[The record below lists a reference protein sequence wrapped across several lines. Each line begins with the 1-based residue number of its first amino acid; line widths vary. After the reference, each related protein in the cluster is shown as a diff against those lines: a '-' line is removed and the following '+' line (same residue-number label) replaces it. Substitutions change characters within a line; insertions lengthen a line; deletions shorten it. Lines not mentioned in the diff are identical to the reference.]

1 MTDDRRPDDRERNGD
16 GADGASAGS
25 GNDSNRELPE
35 GARTFGLTNLA
46 LGNRTSA
53 LALLAMVTLIGIASY
68 LSIPK
73 EANPEITI
81 PMISI
86 ATFYPGVAPMD
97 METLVTRPIEEEV
110 NKIPEVT
117 DLTSTSDQGLSYI
130 IAEFSSDMDMD
141 EAMAKVREK
150 VDLAKPDLPTDV
162 EQPIL
167 SEFNFAEFPIMQVN
181 VSGQYD
187 LVRLKEVAED
197 VQDRLEQIP
206 QILEV
211 RLSGGLER
219 EVRVDVDLQ
228 KLKFYNI
235 AFSDVIEA
243 IAAENVTIPGGS
255 VDVGAQEY
263 LVRID
268 GEFTEP
274 RMIEDVVVLL
284 QDGSPI
290 YVRDVASV
298 DFGFADRTSFARLD
312 GSAVV
317 TLDIIKRTG
326 ENIIETSDA
335 VKAAIAQME
344 PTFPPTTVVKLTS
357 DQSDDIRSMVSALEN
372 NIISGLI
379 LVVVVLLFFLGVRNA
394 SFVGVSIPASML
406 LSFIVM
412 QVMGISMNMVVL
424 FALILALGMLVD
436 NAIVVVE
443 NIYRHLEQGYDNIT
457 AARLGAG
464 EVAVPVITSTLTT
477 VGAFAPM
484 LFWPD
489 IVGEFMKFLPLTLII
504 TLTSSLFVAIVLVPV
519 LCAMF
524 MKLDNAP
531 SRPLRPATR
540 WTMLAA
546 AGLVLLMI
554 ALSNPLTALLLAVT
568 GIGLI
573 VLHRALL
580 ARLGRWFQDVG
591 VPRAIDAYV
600 HRLRWAL
607 QHRFLV
613 VGGMVAA
620 FIAVVLAFG
629 VFNAGVEFFPESIPP
644 AQVAVQVDV
653 ASGTAPEFT
662 DDIARRIEERLQG
675 FEGIRDVESVVATVN
690 QSAGRGPFSGG
701 GEGSVTLSFVDFDK
715 RSYDVF
721 ATLREL
727 QQRIGTGIAGAD
739 VTVTRPDQGPPTGKP
754 ISIELV
760 GPDVAH
766 LRVLSDSVLTVLKA
780 APVYAKLEG
789 LDSDM
794 RSQRPEIVVE
804 VDRERAAL
812 YDLSTSQVGMTIR
825 TAIQGTEAAK
835 YRDGNDEYD
844 ITVRLAEAYR
854 ADPDALGDLTVFAE
868 GRQVPLSSVASWRM
882 DEGLGVVKRRN
893 LDRVATISSDVRA
906 GEQSNAVLAEV
917 QQTLRDVTLPSGYT
931 IRYTGEQEEQQ
942 ESMDFLMMAFLVA
955 LAFIALLLMSQ
966 FNSVIKPFIIMTSV
980 IMSTIGVLLGL
991 MVFRMPFGI
1000 IMTGVGVISLAGVV
1014 VNNAIVLID
1023 YVDLLRTRD
1032 GLRRDEALVQA
1043 GITRFRPVILTA
1055 ITTVLGLVP
1064 LATGFNLDF
1073 FGLYGSLSP
1082 NIYWGGEQAAWW
1094 APMAIAVIA
1103 GLTFAT
1109 VLTLVIVPVLYS
1121 IVDDTALFLAR
1132 HFTHEGAVAHAFAP
1146 ASADGVVPAGLAA
1159 AVRVPEE
1166 QLIARPR
1173 RKTAALLQRVGSAL
1187 RLF

>member
-1 MTDDRRPDDRERNGD
+1 MTDDRTTGNRPPPGD
-16 GADGASAGS
+16 GADEKPKQAPK
-25 GNDSNRELPE
+25 D
-35 GARTFGLTNLA
+35 ARTFGLTNLA

-53 LALLAMVTLIGIASY
+53 LVLLAMVTFIGIASY

-73 EANPEITI
+73 ESSPEITI

-86 ATFYPGVAPMD
+86 ATYYPGVAPMD

-150 VDLAKPDLPTDV
+150 VDLAKPDLPGEV
-162 EQPIL
+162 EQPVL

-181 VSGQYD
+181 VSGDYD
-187 LVRLKEVAED
+187 LVQLKEVAED

-235 AFSDVIEA
+235 AFNDVIEA

-255 VDVGAQEY
+255 IDVGAQEY
-263 LVRID
+263 LIRID
-268 GEFTEP
+268 GEFNDP
-274 RMIEDVVVLL
+274 RKIEDVVVLL
-284 QDGSPI
+284 EAGSPI
-290 YVRDVASV
+290 YVRDVATV
-298 DFGFADRTSFARLD
+298 DFGFADRTSYARLD

-335 VKAAIAQME
+335 VKAAIAGME

-357 DQSDDIRSMVSALEN
+357 DQSDDIRSMVASLEN

-379 LVVVVLLFFLGVRNA
+379 LVVAVLLFFLGVRNS

-412 QVMGISMNMVVL
+412 KVMGISMNMVVL

-443 NIYRHLEQGYDNIT
+443 NIYRHLEEGYDNIA

-477 VGAFAPM
+477 VMAFVPL

-489 IVGEFMKFLPLTLII
+489 IVGEFMSFLPLTLII
-504 TLTSSLFVAIVLVPV
+504 TLSSSLFVSIVLVPV
-519 LCAMF
+519 LCAMY
-524 MKLDNAP
+524 MKLDTAP
-531 SRPLRPATR
+531 SRPLRPAAR
-540 WTMLAA
+540 WTMLGA
-546 AGLVLLMI
+546 AGLVLLMV
-554 ALSNPLTALLLAVT
+554 AASNPLTALLLAVT
-568 GIGLI
+568 GVGLV
-573 VLHRALL
+573 VLHRTLL
-580 ARLGRWFQDVG
+580 DRLGRWFQDVAL
-591 VPRAIDAYV
+591 PRAIDSYV
-600 HRLRWAL
+600 ARLRWAL
-607 QHRFLV
+607 HHRFV
-613 VGGMVAA
+613 VLGGMVAA
-620 FIAVVLAFG
+620 FVVVVIAFG
-629 VFNAGVEFFPESIPP
+629 MFNAGVEFFPESIPP

-653 ASGTAPEFT
+653 PSGTAPEFT
-662 DDIARRIEERLQG
+662 DEIAGRIEERLQG
-675 FEGIRDVESVVATVN
+675 YEGIRDAESVVATVN
-690 QSAGRGPFSGG
+690 QSATGGPFSGG
-701 GEGSVTLSFVDFDK
+701 GEGTVAVSFVDFDK

-727 QQRIGTGIAGAD
+727 QENIGAGIAGATI
-739 VTVTRPDQGPPTGKP
+739 TVTRPDQGPPTGKP
-754 ISIELV
+754 VNIELV
-760 GPDVAH
+760 GPDVEQ
-766 LRVLSDSVLTVLKA
+766 LRTISDSLLGVLKA

-794 RSQRPEIVVE
+794 RSQRPELVVE

-812 YDLSTSQVGMTIR
+812 HDLSTSQVGMTIR

-844 ITVRLAEAYR
+844 IMVRLAEGYR
-854 ADPDALGDLTVFAE
+854 TNPDALGDLTVFAE
-868 GRQVPLSSVASWRM
+868 GRQVPLSSVATWRM
-882 DEGLGVVKRRN
+882 DEGLGTVRRRN
-893 LDRVATISSDVRA
+893 MDRVATISSDVRA

-917 QQTLRDVTLPSGYT
+917 QQTLRDFTLPAGYT

-942 ESMDFLMMAFLVA
+942 ESMQFLMMAFMIA
-955 LAFIALLLMSQ
+955 LAFIALILMSQ
-966 FNSVIKPFIIMTSV
+966 FNSVVKPFIIMTSV
-980 IMSTIGVLLGL
+980 MMSTVGVLLGL

-1000 IMTGVGVISLAGVV
+1000 IMTGVGVISLGGIV

-1023 YVDLLRTRD
+1023 YIDLLRTRD
-1032 GLRRDEALVQA
+1032 GLSRDEALVQA

-1073 FGLYGSLSP
+1073 FGLYTSLSP

-1109 VLTLVIVPVLYS
+1109 ILTLVVVPVLYS
-1121 IVDDTALFLAR
+1121 IVDDMALFFAR
-1132 HFTHEGAVAHAFAP
+1132 HFTHEGAGGQAFAHAGAAAAF
-1146 ASADGVVPAGLAA
+1146 PAGAAA
-1159 AVRVPEE
+1159 AVPVPQERM
-1166 QLIARPR
+1166 IARPR
-1173 RKTAALLQRVGSAL
+1173 RKAAALLQRVGSAL